1 MNRGPVIEKFSPDTT
16 DEPFGVCF
24 FDALRWVKDGKKITK
39 LEWADSNAFGM
50 MKDGILMI
58 HKQGL
63 VPGGLPGVGFG
74 FSYHA
79 WTISADDMAGTDWVI
94 VE

>member
-1 MNRGPVIEKFSPDTT
+1 MNHSPEFILPPINLSDLQY
-16 DEPFGVCF
+16 DFYE
-24 FDALRWVKDGKKITK
+24 ALKAVADGKKITK